1 MLSVISM
8 AYWGKLFGGMAGF
21 AMGGPFGAMIGA
33 ALGHA
38 ADQGSFVAGG
48 TIGGN
53 PFGTAGFAGANH
65 FHPARLAA
73 MLGQRE
79 QLFALSVVTLSA
91 KLAKCDGPVNRHE
104 IDAFKRQFRVPPQQI
119 HEIGM
124 LFDHARDSSE
134 DYGVYADELGA
145 AFGDNRGMLEDV
157 LTGLSN
163 IALADGPFNAA
174 EQAFLLRVQRGFRLD
189 DGSGQRARSGQSRA
203 GAGGSLE
210 DPYQILGVTR
220 QTPDDEIRA
229 AWKKLMRENHPD
241 GLAARGVPPEFV
253 AAATAKVAR
262 INAAWDRVKR
272 ERGL

>member
-1 MLSVISM
+1 MLSVTMM

-21 AMGGPFGAMIGA
+21 AMGGPVGAMIGA

-38 ADQGSFVAGG
+38 ADQGNFVVNGG
-48 TIGGN
+48 VGPGG
-53 PFGTAGFAGANH
+53 FMSGNH
-65 FHPARLAA
+65 LHPARLAA

-104 IDAFKRQFRVPPQQI
+104 IDAFKRQFRIPPQQT

-124 LFDHARDSSE
+124 LFDHARDSAE

-145 AFGDNRGMLEDV
+145 AFADNRGLLEDV
-157 LTGLSN
+157 LASLTGV
-163 IALADGPFNAA
+163 ALADGPLNVA
-174 EQAFLLRVQRGFRLD
+174 EQAFLARVHRGFRLE
-189 DGSGQRARSGQSRA
+189 DGAWQRTRSGQSRA
-203 GAGGSLE
+203 GSDSE
-210 DPYQILGVTR
+210 NPYQVLGVTR
-220 QTPDDEIRA
+220 QTGNDEIRA
-229 AWKKLMRENHPD
+229 AWVKLMRENHPD